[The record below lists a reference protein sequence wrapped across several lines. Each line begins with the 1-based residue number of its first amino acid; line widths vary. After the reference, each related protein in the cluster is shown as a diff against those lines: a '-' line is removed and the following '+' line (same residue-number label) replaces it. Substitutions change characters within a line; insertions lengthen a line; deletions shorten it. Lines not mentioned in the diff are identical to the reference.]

1 MSGYREAVEQALA
14 ATTIL
19 SPTSFAWFGV
29 PQQSLPARSEA
40 AMDGAAARAYLV
52 YALQA
57 RLYGSF
63 YCLGAASRDGFEA
76 TPPTRLGPSPFLLE
90 LSRANR
96 GRGSHEAGWTVAAL
110 QDDRVVVER
119 DGLRLWV
126 RPEDLHD
133 GPGRHASQQ
142 PGADQPGAGQP
153 GADRSGAVPS
163 GLVRPDS
170 IQFAALQPGA
180 AVGVLMPK
188 ELMRLSP
195 GFYMALGD
203 AEFPAD
209 ASVGLVR
216 FYWCLRQEGA
226 ALLVETLTGTLNEA
240 GLSFRLKV
248 ISDPAAY
255 RRCDAGV
262 LYALAPQYERVA
274 RIVADVYREV
284 EPWLGGSIPALTKPL
299 APGLGLAED
308 PGAGGESFG
317 MSRCRLLAEG
327 IVTAAE
333 LRAGSLAQTLEVV
346 AGHFAQAGIS
356 LEQPYLS
363 PGSVDRYHLPEVSLD
378 A

>member
-1 MSGYREAVEQALA
+1 MTGYREAVEQAVA

-19 SPTSFAWFGV
+19 SPTSFSWFGV

-76 TPPTRLGPSPFLLE
+76 APPARLGPSPFLLE

-96 GRGSHEAGWTVAAL
+96 GTGSHEPGWTVAAL
-110 QDDRVVVER
+110 QDDSVVVER

-126 RPEDLHD
+126 RPEDLHR
-133 GPGRHASQQ
+133 GHGRHASQQ
-142 PGADQPGAGQP
+142 PRADQPDAL
-153 GADRSGAVPS
+153 RSGPIRS
-163 GLVRPDS
+163 DP
-170 IQFAALQPGA
+170 IQLGAIQSATLQPGA

-209 ASVGLVR
+209 ASVALVR
-216 FYWCLRQEGA
+216 FYWCLRSEGA
-226 ALLVETLTGTLNEA
+226 AVLVERLTSALNEA

-262 LYALAPQYERVA
+262 LYALAPQFDRVA
-274 RIVADVYREV
+274 RIVAGVYRQV
-284 EPWLGGSIPALTKPL
+284 ERWLRPSIPALTKPL

-308 PGAGGESFG
+308 PGADMESFG
-317 MSRCRLLAEG
+317 MNRCRLLAEG

-333 LRAGSLAQTLEVV
+333 LRAGSLAQTLEIV
-346 AGHFAQAGIS
+346 AGHFAQAGIP

-363 PGSVDRYHLPEVSLD
+363 PGSVDRYRLPKVPAD